1 MVEDWPSNLD
11 NLPLLPYD
19 VIVGSSHPHQ
29 GKRPLPI
36 AINAGS
42 RNDTLWTEA
51 CRMRRLGL
59 DADEIYGA
67 LKVVNRKRCQPPM
80 DDNELRDIA
89 DRAAQYQPDADLFP
103 TTETGDAEFFASVFA
118 DALRYDHLR
127 GHAARRLERS
137 HRPALGLAS
146 RWPTGRPDHDALPG
160 RVR

>member
-1 MVEDWPSNLD
+1 MHPSGHVYGMVEDWPSNLD

-103 TTETGDAEFFASVFA
+103 TTETGDA
-118 DALRYDHLR
+118 
-127 GHAARRLERS
+127 
-137 HRPALGLAS
+137 
-146 RWPTGRPDHDALPG
+146 
-160 RVR
+160 